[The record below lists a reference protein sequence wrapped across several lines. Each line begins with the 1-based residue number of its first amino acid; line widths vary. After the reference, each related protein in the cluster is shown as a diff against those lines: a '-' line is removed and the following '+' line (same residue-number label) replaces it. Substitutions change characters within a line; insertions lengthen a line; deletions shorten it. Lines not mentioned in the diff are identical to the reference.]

1 MVIRNASG
9 KSGDD
14 SSPLFSRVF
23 QTSRVP
29 HKCVSIS
36 LADQEITASQE
47 IASCCAQSTKNCAL
61 DSDCSASA
69 ILNCS
74 CLSHFATAALA
85 SLLILLRDWA
95 FLRRAWFASESYKA
109 ETEKGQVDCDNQS
122 WPEFNFVQKA
132 ESSQGYAETRPLQ
145 KAVTHWLLVLLPR
158 SWHVS

>member
-1 MVIRNASG
+1 MIFITHHVILYCIVITCFLSCDTLYNTYRTTSFTCGMVIRNASG

-14 SSPLFSRVF
+14 SSRLFSRVF

-74 CLSHFATAALA
+74 CLSHFAKAALA

-95 FLRRAWFASESYKA
+95 FRRRA
-109 ETEKGQVDCDNQS
+109 
-122 WPEFNFVQKA
+122 
-132 ESSQGYAETRPLQ
+132 
-145 KAVTHWLLVLLPR
+145 
-158 SWHVS
+158 